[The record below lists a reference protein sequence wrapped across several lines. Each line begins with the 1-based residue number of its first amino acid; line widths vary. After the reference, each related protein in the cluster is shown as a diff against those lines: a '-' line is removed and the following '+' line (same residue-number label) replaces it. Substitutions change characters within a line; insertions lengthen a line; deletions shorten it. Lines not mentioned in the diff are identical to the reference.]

1 MGTRDD
7 MFVKKSINLKMT
19 KEEKEKLDE
28 KEKMNES
35 INEEAKA
42 DDAGKDELWYFV
54 YNHYSAINISMYLIV
69 W

>member
-42 DDAGKDELWYFV
+42 DDAGKDEL
-54 YNHYSAINISMYLIV
+54 
-69 W
+69 